1 MHINQSGYLWISHEN
16 NVLKINFIKLFWNNF
31 IIKTMWY
38 FRLEQFML
46 LYIIFYMRNKD
57 NNVRINIK
65 NVCNKMFYN
74 FGNFCIKL

>member
-1 MHINQSGYLWISHEN
+1 
-16 NVLKINFIKLFWNNF
+16 
-31 IIKTMWY
+31 
-38 FRLEQFML
+38 
-46 LYIIFYMRNKD
+46 MRNKD